1 MWVDVDGGRLH
12 VETAGLGSRRRSPIL
27 LLHGWSLD
35 HRIFEPQVRYLER
48 SFRVVAFDRR
58 GFGRSE
64 APPDLRRELDDM
76 DRIVEGLGLGT
87 VHLLGMSQGARIALR
102 FAVTRPRCIRSLIV
116 QAPVVDGIA
125 LDEPESERIPMEEFA
140 MLVRAGRM
148 EEVHERWLAHP
159 MMGLGAGHAWLRRRI
174 EEIVA
179 GYEGKDL
186 LDYSAARQAFP
197 HDVLGGLSRFERPC
211 LILTGAHE
219 TATRREHARRL
230 LASMP
235 HSREIVFS
243 HSGHLS
249 NLTEEK
255 AYNRQVAAFC
265 ASVDG
270 NALEREALDSN
281 RPVRN

>member
-12 VETAGLGSRRRSPIL
+12 VETAGRGFTIL

-35 HRIFEPQVRYLER
+35 HRIFEPQIRYLER
-48 SFRVVAFDRR
+48 FFRVVAFDRR

-64 APPDLRRELDDM
+64 APPDLSRELDDV
-76 DRIVEGLGLGT
+76 DRIVEALGLGA

-102 FAVTRPRCIRSLIV
+102 FAVTRPQRIRSLIV
-116 QAPVVDGIA
+116 QAPAIDGIA

-140 MLVRAGRM
+140 MLARAGRM
-148 EEVHERWLAHP
+148 DEVRERWLAHP
-159 MMGLGAGHAWLRRRI
+159 MMALGAGNVRLRRRV

-186 LDYSAARQAFP
+186 IVYSAAPQAFP
-197 HDVLGGLSRFERPC
+197 HDVLDALSRFEQPC

-230 LASMP
+230 LESIP
-235 HSREIVFS
+235 HCREIVFR

-249 NLTEEK
+249 NITEEK

-265 ASVDG
+265 ANVDG
-270 NALEREALDSN
+270 NALEQEAPDSN